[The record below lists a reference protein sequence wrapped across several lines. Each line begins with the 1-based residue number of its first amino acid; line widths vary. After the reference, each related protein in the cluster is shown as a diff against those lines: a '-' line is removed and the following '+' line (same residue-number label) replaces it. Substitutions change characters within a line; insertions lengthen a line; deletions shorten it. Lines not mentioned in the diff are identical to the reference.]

1 MVFVTCLT
9 WQKTAD
15 FEVGWRNIKFTS
27 VVIIM
32 NKEMILY
39 SYLYSY
45 CVGPAAGR
53 RTHTHT
59 YTLSSL
65 YRRFNTTLIIDLNIS
80 LATVYFI
87 LVLLCQQV
95 AETAGNAGAC
105 STARCCHSRWNSLL
119 KTWLLFFDLN
129 IYQKLTKRIV
139 DNNERGFLRL
149 LGKVS
154 I

>member
-1 MVFVTCLT
+1 MVFVTYIT

-87 LVLLCQQV
+87 LVLFVNRLQKLLEMPEHVRPQDV
-95 AETAGNAGAC
+95 VTEGET
-105 STARCCHSRWNSLL
+105 LFL
-119 KTWLLFFDLN
+119 KFVCLLFFDLN
-129 IYQKLTKRIV
+129 IYQKLMIII
-139 DNNERGFLRL
+139 DNSERG
-149 LGKVS
+149 S
-154 I
+154 

>member
-1 MVFVTCLT
+1 MHNIGMVFVTCLT

-53 RTHTHT
+53 RTHIHTHT
-59 YTLSSL
+59 HTHTLSPL

-87 LVLLCQQV
+87 LVLFVNRLQKLLEMPEHVRPQDV
-95 AETAGNAGAC
+95 VTEGETL
-105 STARCCHSRWNSLL
+105 SL
-119 KTWLLFFDLN
+119 KFVVLLFF
-129 IYQKLTKRIV
+129 
-139 DNNERGFLRL
+139 
-149 LGKVS
+149 
-154 I
+154 